1 MFQLAQAMRLV
12 MVYAG
17 EEFEED
23 LYEQGDGKFN
33 SFFFYLKIYLF
44 LSLIYAK
51 FKGNFWCLMIIDRTK
66 NLNIY

>member
-23 LYEQGDGKFN
+23 LYEQGDGEFN
-33 SFFFYLKIYLF
+33 SFFFYLKKYIFISDLRKIQGKF
-44 LSLIYAK
+44 LVSY
-51 FKGNFWCLMIIDRTK
+51 DHR
-66 NLNIY
+66 